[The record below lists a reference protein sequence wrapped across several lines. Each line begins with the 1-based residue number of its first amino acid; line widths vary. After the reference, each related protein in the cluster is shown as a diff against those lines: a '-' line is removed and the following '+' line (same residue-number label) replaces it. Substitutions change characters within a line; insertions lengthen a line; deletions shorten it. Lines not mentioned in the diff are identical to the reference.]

1 VCGGHGRVINDHGG
15 RLFRVCAGC
24 SKTRP
29 YDQQSAEAAMQP
41 AHAILHRR
49 GFSLEHRFPLN
60 SITRPFKQRMSER
73 RVVIEKLLN
82 RLPRLV
88 HQAI

>member
-1 VCGGHGRVINDHGG
+1 
-15 RLFRVCAGC
+15 
-24 SKTRP
+24 
-29 YDQQSAEAAMQP
+29 MQP